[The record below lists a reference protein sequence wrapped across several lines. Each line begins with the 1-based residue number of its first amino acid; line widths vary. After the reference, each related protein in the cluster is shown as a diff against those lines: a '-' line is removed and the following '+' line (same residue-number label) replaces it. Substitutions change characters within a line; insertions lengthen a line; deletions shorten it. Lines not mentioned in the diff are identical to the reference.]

1 MSSFAQLPIAPDT
14 LEAQQFFLLHHGHG
28 FTDVGVGQMTFDELN
43 RACRRLHD
51 QIMAESAAQAKAI
64 ADSQAK
70 RGRRP

>member
-1 MSSFAQLPIAPDT
+1 
-14 LEAQQFFLLHHGHG
+14 
-28 FTDVGVGQMTFDELN
+28 MTFDELN